1 MTRQSR
7 GIGSVATVLAMLH
20 CSTAFAQTI
29 EPASPGAVNEPA
41 PVSLPAAP
49 NAPGTLRAPGEA
61 GTGDIIVT
69 AQRRSES
76 LQRTPV
82 AVSVVGSEALMKKAI
97 TSQADLQSAVPGLQ
111 VKASQSSDQ
120 LNYAIRGQSLDPFS
134 SVRPGVLP
142 YFTEVQVGGAGSG
155 AFYDLQS
162 VQVLKGPQGPLF
174 GRNATGGAVLV
185 TSARPEKT
193 FGGYI
198 SGRLGNYKLREIE
211 GALNIPLIGDTA
223 ILRIAGLFERRD
235 GFQFNLFDNRRIG
248 DVKREAVRG
257 TLLLK
262 PTPGLTNTTVVDY
275 LHSGGSS
282 TTNVI
287 YSIFAP
293 GQKGPGAT
301 FDPVPA
307 NVLFSPGLDGAIGVP
322 GAWAAYLALHPG
334 ADPAGIIAFA
344 AKQKARGPFVVD
356 VDGANSH
363 LAKNLVVSNITT
375 YDIAQNTQ
383 IKNVFGYTKIKAFDR
398 AEFDGSPFGIDTLGP
413 QGLRTNLRQISEEL
427 QLIGKAGP
435 LSYVTGIYFSDEKL
449 DYFSESLIFDLQP
462 FGISDQ
468 FNHGITT
475 NKTLAPYAQG
485 TFDLSGLT
493 GLAGLS
499 ATAGVRYTRE
509 KVRLA
514 RQPDDI
520 YVTQPNPVYDL
531 QPQSRTFKKFSWQ
544 LGVQEQLDNVLL
556 YAVSRHSFRSGGF
569 NSIAPPIDGFGNE
582 GGSEYRPETAT
593 DVEIGAK
600 FHGNIAGAPLRVNIA
615 AYNLWVKQIQ
625 RVTYALILGIPSA
638 ITVNVPKAT
647 IKGLEVDATYTPSKW
662 LNLGGSVNFSK
673 GKFTDNLVRVA
684 GGAPVAYGPYPDLP
698 KFSGTAFAELSA
710 PIGGGMS
717 ASLRGDV
724 YRQSKTFF
732 SSAQAALNPG
742 AVIPGYTLV
751 DFRAA
756 IENKNRGW
764 SLAANIKNAFNRVYY
779 VGGLPFESVFA
790 LNAAVPGAPRTFFVQ
805 AGYRF

>member
-1 MTRQSR
+1 MT
-7 GIGSVATVLAMLH
+7 GV
-20 CSTAFAQTI
+20 QTC
-29 EPASPGAVNEPA
+29 A
-41 PVSLPAAP
+41 LP
-49 NAPGTLRAPGEA
+49 
-61 GTGDIIVT
+61 
-69 AQRRSES
+69 
-76 LQRTPV
+76 
-82 AVSVVGSEALMKKAI
+82 
-97 TSQADLQSAVPGLQ
+97 
-111 VKASQSSDQ
+111 
-120 LNYAIRGQSLDPFS
+120 
-134 SVRPGVLP
+134 
-142 YFTEVQVGGAGSG
+142 
-155 AFYDLQS
+155 
-162 VQVLKGPQGPLF
+162 
-174 GRNATGGAVLV
+174 
-185 TSARPEKT
+185 
-193 FGGYI
+193 I
-198 SGRLGNYKLREIE
+198 S
-211 GALNIPLIGDTA
+211 
-223 ILRIAGLFERRD
+223 
-235 GFQFNLFDNRRIG
+235 
-248 DVKREAVRG
+248 
-257 TLLLK
+257 
-262 PTPGLTNTTVVDY
+262 
-275 LHSGGSS
+275 
-282 TTNVI
+282 NVI

-334 ADPAGIIAFA
+334 ADPDGIVAFT
-344 AKQKARGPFVVD
+344 AKQKARGPFLVD
-356 VDGANSH
+356 VDGANEH
-363 LAKNLVVSNITT
+363 RANNLVVSNITT
-375 YDIAQNTQ
+375 LDVATNTQ

-413 QGLRTNLRQISEEL
+413 KGLKTSLRQISEEL
-427 QLIGKAGP
+427 QLIGKTGP

-449 DYFSESLIFDLQP
+449 DYFSESYIFDLKP
-462 FGISDQ
+462 FLFSDQ

-485 TFDLSGLT
+485 TYDLSGLT

-520 YVTQPNPVYDL
+520 YVTQPNPVYVL
-531 QPQSRTFKKFSWQ
+531 APQSRTFKKFSWQ

-569 NSIAPPIDGFGNE
+569 NSIAPPIAGFGNE

-710 PIGGGMS
+710 PIGGDMS

-805 AGYRF
+805 AGYRFRPFAAGS